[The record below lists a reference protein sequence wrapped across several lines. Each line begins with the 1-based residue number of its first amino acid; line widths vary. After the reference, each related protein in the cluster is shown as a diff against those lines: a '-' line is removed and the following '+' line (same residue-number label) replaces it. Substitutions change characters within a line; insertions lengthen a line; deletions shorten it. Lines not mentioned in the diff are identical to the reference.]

1 MRSYEEMSKIVLRRI
16 AAEKEPMWKYALKAI
31 LRHLLLLILMLLIV
45 GTIGF
50 VLTRCVPNSPYAL
63 FGEGCDQFFSTLP

>member
-1 MRSYEEMSKIVLRRI
+1 MRTSEEMSRIVLKRI
-16 AAEKEPMWKYALKAI
+16 AAEKEPMWKYVLKAV

-50 VLTRCVPNSPYAL
+50 ILYRWCPGFQL
-63 FGEGCDQFFSTLP
+63 LEFGGG